1 MSNSTEPKNLN
12 VRNIVPLHTYKVVGR
27 LCGVVKRF
35 GKIEALRGIDLDI
48 HTGEMVALLG
58 PNGAGKTTTLSI
70 LLGLRRADKG
80 EAYLFGQDPR
90 LPIVRSQIGVMHK
103 SIGFP
108 PTLTV
113 NEVLDLVSAHYIAPT
128 PKVTLLQQFHLIDLA
143 RRQIG
148 GLSGGEKRRLAV
160 ALAFVGKPSVVF
172 LDEPTTGLDVASRR
186 SLWQSLKEYVSQ
198 GGTVLLTT
206 HYLDEAEALA
216 TRVVVINQGRIIAD
230 GNVAA
235 IKARVGLK
243 RLRFK
248 ANVLPP
254 LSGLVRTECEDGVYT
269 LYTADADLN
278 VRELIGQG
286 LGFEGLEVN
295 PLSLEEAFL
304 ILTGVES

>member
-80 EAYLFGQDPR
+80 EAYLFGKDPR
-90 LPIVRSQIGVMHK
+90 LPIVRSQIGVMPQ

-198 GGTVLLTT
+198 GGTILLTT

-248 ANVLPP
+248 ADALPA

-269 LYTADADLN
+269 LYTADADRN
-278 VRELIGQG
+278 IRELISQG
-286 LGFEGLEVN
+286 LNFEGLEVN
-295 PLSLEEAFL
+295 PLSLEEEFL